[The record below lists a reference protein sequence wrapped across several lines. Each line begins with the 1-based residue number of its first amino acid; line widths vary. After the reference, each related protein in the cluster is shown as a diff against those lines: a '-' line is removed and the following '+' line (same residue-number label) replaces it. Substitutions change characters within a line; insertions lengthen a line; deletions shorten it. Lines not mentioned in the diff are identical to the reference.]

1 MFVKLTYN
9 GGYVGGIALR
19 FHLDRAVAAIPH
31 PTGHAAFFCAVT
43 GFIPESDALHGSVK
57 NIVYSRFL
65 NLFQAFSVNIS
76 VSATNKNRIFVYF
89 TQRIVD

>member
-31 PTGHAAFFCAVT
+31 PAGHAAVFRTVA

-57 NIVYSRFL
+57 NIVY
-65 NLFQAFSVNIS
+65 A
-76 VSATNKNRIFVYF
+76 YF
-89 TQRIVD
+89 PPYS